1 MPPTKTDD
9 SRAEYAQA
17 PESLV
22 VGLARTGDRDAF
34 AELVRR
40 RQSWIRNLMRRLSG
54 DAALA
59 DDLAQQTFLQAWR
72 GIAGLRQAQA
82 FGAWLKRLAVST
94 WLQHQRRQDA
104 LSGAEEFDEHIDP
117 GRAQSAANG
126 LAMDLDAALAR
137 LAGPVRTCLVLSYAE
152 GLSHGE
158 IAELTDLPAGTVKSH
173 IRRGAQRLR
182 QLLSAY
188 AERPESEDP
197 R

>member
-40 RQSWIRNLMRRLSG
+40 RQAWIRNLMRRLSG

-72 GIAGLRQAQA
+72 GIAGL
-82 FGAWLKRLAVST
+82 LL
-94 WLQHQRRQDA
+94 
-104 LSGAEEFDEHIDP
+104 
-117 GRAQSAANG
+117 
-126 LAMDLDAALAR
+126 AALGLVWRKIFSASASR
-137 LAGPVRTCLVLSYAE
+137 LG
-152 GLSHGE
+152 
-158 IAELTDLPAGTVKSH
+158 
-173 IRRGAQRLR
+173 
-182 QLLSAY
+182 
-188 AERPESEDP
+188 
-197 R
+197 